1 MEGGCDELKALFG
14 TVGGGSFPGGWDRE
28 TEVLKVLE
36 GQWGEED
43 INEVEVDNFRFMVET
58 EGGVDV
64 GGPIWP
70 WSWQMAEREMQ
81 Y

>member
-36 GQWGEED
+36 GWWGEEG
-43 INEVEVDNFRFMVET
+43 IEEVEVDNPWVVAEA
-58 EGGVDV
+58 EGGVDA
-64 GGPIWP
+64 GGPMWLMWLILTDF
-70 WSWQMAEREMQ
+70 AE
-81 Y
+81 